1 MQDIICHTKK
11 VTSPAGVPILRR
23 EYIFSTDDSAG
34 SAASAAGANSPDF
47 ADSAPSSTAAASAA
61 VAPAAGSSLATD
73 SAVASNPTEADS
85 AHRPIDEIHIYS
97 LLQEI
102 SGTPADPKMFN
113 CDYAFSRTGWQ
124 SWDAGWETMA
134 NERTPHYIPFLIPAL
149 KKYIEVPESAYK
161 KDKEYGQFIIW
172 LRWNNYYLVAA
183 STGNARTADTTSTGA
198 TGNAPGSFA
207 SSDAF
212 GGGTASSDAFDP
224 DTTNLAGNAPNARTI
239 TALPPVQYELCRK
252 TNTITCRV
260 YSTGKT
266 WKNGDKTAEI
276 SFFLVKNYFELKDT
290 IRFLFRDTTNSGTR
304 FENLAF
310 LGKTPGGWE
319 SWYNHYN
326 KIDESLILE
335 DLNALNTTENLIKCM
350 YIDKKQP
357 VVFQID
363 DGWQEGTG
371 QWEINKA
378 RFPHGFTDLTAKIR
392 EKGYIPGLWI
402 APFIFDYRVP
412 FIKRHQ
418 DWILRDKKGNPIPA
432 GFNAP
437 WGAPIGKEQ
446 PAGPHNYFV
455 LDLSRNDV
463 LQYLDGLIDRAINE
477 WGFRYLKLDFLFAG
491 MLYGCF
497 KNGGAAYEWYDRA
510 IKVLTKRTKANNG
523 EPVAYLGCGMPFES
537 SFNHF
542 PLSRIGADTK
552 EAWDFAVLKAVRFNG
567 RPSAYVNIKDT
578 LGHAYWNDAVYKND
592 PDVVFFRKENCTLT
606 DSEKE
611 LIALV
616 NYLFAGQIMYAD
628 DPAHFS
634 PADEAPLT
642 QKILAFYDKFEG
654 VSFGNVR
661 IAPDIYVIFSDDC
674 KYTGIINLT
683 KNEYTIAQDDLQKVA
698 QLQVYGTVAACPN
711 STESAPIATGAQT
724 VADCQNAHTAANP
737 NGTESAPDAT
747 TPTAPG
753 SSKTVTNY
761 KLVAGQGSITEAVG
775 GTQERGGILL
785 KIPSHSIYIQE
796 RVSQESAHNSAP

>member
-1 MQDIICHTKK
+1 ML
-11 VTSPAGVPILRR
+11 ILRR
-23 EYIFSTDDSAG
+23 EYFF
-34 SAASAAGANSPDF
+34 SAAGANSL
-47 ADSAPSSTAAASAA
+47 DSAGSATTTGVAAT
-61 VAPAAGSSLATD
+61 AGSSTPPD
-73 SAVASNPTEADS
+73 SG
-85 AHRPIDEIHIYS
+85 HRTIDEIRIDS

-102 SGTPADPKMFN
+102 TGMSDSSCASASSGTPANPKIFN
-113 CDYAFSRTGWQ
+113 KDYAFSRTGWQ

-134 NERTPHYIPFLIPAL
+134 DERTPRYIPFLIPAL
-149 KKYIEVPESAYK
+149 KKYIEVPESSYE

-172 LRWNNYYLVAA
+172 LRWNNFYLVAA
-183 STGNARTADTTSTGA
+183 STGNAHA
-198 TGNAPGSFA
+198 TG
-207 SSDAF
+207 
-212 GGGTASSDAFDP
+212 
-224 DTTNLAGNAPNARTI
+224 
-239 TALPPVQYELCRK
+239 ALPPVQYELCRK
-252 TNTITCRV
+252 TDTITCRI

-266 WKNGDKTAEI
+266 WKKNERAAEI
-276 SFFLVKNYFELKDT
+276 SFFLAKNYFELKDT
-290 IRFLFRDTTNSGTR
+290 IRFLFRGSTNQDPR
-304 FENLAF
+304 FENLDF

-335 DLNALNTTENLIKCM
+335 DLNALNKTENLIKCM

-378 RFPHGFTDLTAKIR
+378 RFPHGFADLTAKIR

-412 FIKRHQ
+412 FIKRHP
-418 DWILRDKKGNPIPA
+418 DWILRDKKGKPIPA

-437 WGAPIGKEQ
+437 WGAPIGKDQ

-455 LDLSRNDV
+455 LDLSRDDV
-463 LQYLDGLIDRAINE
+463 LQHLDGLIDRAINE

-510 IKVLTKRTKANNG
+510 IKVLTKRIKANNG

-537 SFNHF
+537 SFRQF

-552 EAWDFAVLKAVRFNG
+552 EAWDYAVLKAVRFNG
-567 RPSAYVNIKDT
+567 RPSAYISMKDT
-578 LGHAYWNDAVYKND
+578 LGHAYWNDAVFKND

-606 DSEKE
+606 DNEKE

-616 NYLFAGQIMYAD
+616 NKLFAGQIMYAD

-642 QKILAFYDKFEG
+642 QKILALYDKLEG
-654 VSFGNVR
+654 ASFGNVH
-661 IAPDIYVIFSDDC
+661 IAPDIYAIFSADC

-683 KNEYTIAQDDLQKVA
+683 ENEYTIAQGDLQKVA
-698 QLQVYGTVAACPN
+698 QLQAFG
-711 STESAPIATGAQT
+711 
-724 VADCQNAHTAANP
+724 TAATSP
-737 NGTESAPDAT
+737 TGTESARSMPDAT
-747 TPTAPG
+747 GTQTNADSKDAPR
-753 SSKTVTNY
+753 Y
-761 KLVAGQGSITEAVG
+761 KLVAGQGTIMEAADNTHKRDG
-775 GTQERGGILL
+775 ALL

-796 RVSQESAHNSAP
+796 KEI

>member
-1 MQDIICHTKK
+1 MIQDIICQTEKI
-11 VTSPAGVPILRR
+11 TSPSGVPILRR
-23 EYIFSTDDSAG
+23 EYIFSVAD
-34 SAASAAGANSPDF
+34 ANSPD
-47 ADSAPSSTAAASAA
+47 STGSTPSSTGSAPTANVAATS
-61 VAPAAGSSLATD
+61 GSST
-73 SAVASNPTEADS
+73 PPDS
-85 AHRPIDEIHIYS
+85 AHRPIDEIRIYS
-97 LLQEI
+97 LLEELT
-102 SGTPADPKMFN
+102 GTPADPKIFN
-113 CDYAFSRTGWQ
+113 NDYAFSRTGWQ

-134 NERTPHYIPFLIPAL
+134 NERTPRYIPFLIPAL

-161 KDKEYGQFIIW
+161 EDKEYGQFIIW
-172 LRWNNYYLVAA
+172 LRWNNFYLVAA
-183 STGNARTADTTSTGA
+183 STGNARVTDATSTGA
-198 TGNAPGSFA
+198 TSNEPR
-207 SSDAF
+207 SSATPESN
-212 GGGTASSDAFDP
+212 GAP
-224 DTTNLAGNAPNARTI
+224 DTVNTSTGKYATSDN

-252 TNTITCRV
+252 TNTITCRI
-260 YSTGKT
+260 YSIGKT

-276 SFFLVKNYFELKDT
+276 SFFLAKSYFELKDT
-290 IRFLFRDTTNSGTR
+290 IRFLFRDTTDNNEH

-378 RFPHGFTDLTAKIR
+378 RFPNGFAVLTAKIR

-412 FIKRHQ
+412 FIKHHP
-418 DWILRDKKGNPIPA
+418 DWILRDKKGKPIPA

-455 LDLSRNDV
+455 LDLSRDDV
-463 LQYLDGLIDRAINE
+463 LQYLDGLIERAINE

-497 KNGGAAYEWYDRA
+497 TNGGAAYEWYDRA
-510 IKVLTKRTKANNG
+510 IKVLTKRTKAYNG

-537 SFNHF
+537 SFRQF

-552 EAWDFAVLKAVRFNG
+552 EAWDYAVLKAVRFNG
-567 RPSAYVNIKDT
+567 RPSAYISMKDT

-606 DSEKE
+606 DNEKE

-616 NYLFAGQIMYAD
+616 NKLFAGQIMYAD

-642 QKILAFYDKFEG
+642 QKVLVLYDKFEG
-654 VSFGNVR
+654 TSFGNVR
-661 IAPDIYVIFSDDC
+661 IAPDIYAVFSADC

-683 KNEYTIAQDDLQKVA
+683 ENEYTIAQGDLQKVA
-698 QLQVYGTVAACPN
+698 QLQAFGTV
-711 STESAPIATGAQT
+711 T
-724 VADCQNAHTAANP
+724 
-737 NGTESAPDAT
+737 PD
-747 TPTAPG
+747 TPH
-753 SSKTVTNY
+753 Y
-761 KLVAGQGSITEAVG
+761 KQIAGQGKIVETANNLTLAV
-775 GTQERGGILL
+775 
-785 KIPSHSIYIQE
+785 PSHSIYLQE
-796 RVSQESAHNSAP
+796 KEI

>member
-1 MQDIICHTKK
+1 MQDIICQTKK
-11 VTSPAGVPILRR
+11 ITSPSGVPILRR
-23 EYIFSTDDSAG
+23 EYFF
-34 SAASAAGANSPDF
+34 SAADNASKVGCTPVSESQNSATVVAANTTG
-47 ADSAPSSTAAASAA
+47 SAPS
-61 VAPAAGSSLATD
+61 AT
-73 SAVASNPTEADS
+73 VASTGLNLPDS
-85 AHRPIDEIHIYS
+85 AHRPIDEISIYS

-102 SGTPADPKMFN
+102 TGMPSDPKIFTN
-113 CDYAFSRTGWQ
+113 NYAFSRTGWQ

-134 NERTPHYIPFLIPAL
+134 GERTPRYIPFLIPAL
-149 KKYIEVPESAYK
+149 KKYIEVPESLYK

-172 LRWNNYYLVAA
+172 LRWNNFYLVAA
-183 STGNARTADTTSTGA
+183 STGNAPR
-198 TGNAPGSFA
+198 SFA
-207 SSDAF
+207 ASAGDTPDAR
-212 GGGTASSDAFDP
+212 
-224 DTTNLAGNAPNARTI
+224 TTN
-239 TALPPVQYELCRK
+239 ALPPVQYELCRK
-252 TNTITCRV
+252 TNTITCRI

-276 SFFLVKNYFELKDT
+276 SFFLAKNYFELKET
-290 IRFLFRDTTNSGTR
+290 IRFLFRGAHAGTLSDANSATHWGSR

-378 RFPHGFTDLTAKIR
+378 RFPHGFADLTTKIR

-412 FIKRHQ
+412 FIKHHP
-418 DWILRDKKGNPIPA
+418 DWILRDKKGKPIPA

-446 PAGPHNYFV
+446 PAGPHNYFA
-455 LDLSRNDV
+455 LDLSRDDV
-463 LQYLDGLIDRAINE
+463 LQYLDGLIDRTINE

-497 KNGGAAYEWYDRA
+497 KNGGAAYEWYNRA

-537 SFNHF
+537 SYQCF

-552 EAWDFAVLKAVRFNG
+552 EAWDFAVLKAVRFSG
-567 RPSAYVNIKDT
+567 RPSAYINMKDT
-578 LGHAYWNDAVYKND
+578 LGHAYWNDTVYKND

-616 NYLFAGQIMYAD
+616 NKLFAGQIMYAD
-628 DPAHFS
+628 DPARFS
-634 PADEAPLT
+634 PAEEAPLT
-642 QKILAFYDKFEG
+642 QKILALYDKLENA
-654 VSFGNVR
+654 SFGNVR
-661 IAPDIYVIFSDDC
+661 IAPDIYAVFSTDC

-683 KNEYTIAQDDLQKVA
+683 ENEYTIAQSDLQKVA
-698 QLQVYGTVAACPN
+698 QLQAYGTAM
-711 STESAPIATGAQT
+711 SDAPIA
-724 VADCQNAHTAANP
+724 P
-737 NGTESAPDAT
+737 R
-747 TPTAPG
+747 
-753 SSKTVTNY
+753 Y
-761 KLVAGQGSITEAVG
+761 KQIAGQG
-775 GTQERGGILL
+775 
-785 KIPSHSIYIQE
+785 KIAKTAIGLTLTVLPHSIYLQE
-796 RVSQESAHNSAP
+796 KEI

>member
-1 MQDIICHTKK
+1 M
-11 VTSPAGVPILRR
+11 PILRR
-23 EYIFSTDDSAG
+23 EYTFSGT
-34 SAASAAGANSPDF
+34 NSD
-47 ADSAPSSTAAASAA
+47 T
-61 VAPAAGSSLATD
+61 
-73 SAVASNPTEADS
+73 ADS
-85 AHRPIDEIHIYS
+85 AHRLVDTLRIPDIIEEIT
-97 LLQEI
+97 
-102 SGTPADPKMFN
+102 GTPADPKIFN
-113 CDYAFSRTGWQ
+113 SDYAFSRTGWQ

-134 NERTPHYIPFLIPAL
+134 DERLPRYIPFLIPAL

-172 LRWNNYYLVAA
+172 LRWNNLYLVAA
-183 STGNARTADTTSTGA
+183 STGNAPSSAAQEENKPGANTT
-198 TGNAPGSFA
+198 
-207 SSDAF
+207 D
-212 GGGTASSDAFDP
+212 
-224 DTTNLAGNAPNARTI
+224 I
-239 TALPPVQYELCRK
+239 ALPPVQYELCRK
-252 TNTITCRV
+252 TDTIACRL
-260 YSTGKT
+260 YSTGKI

-276 SFFLVKNYFELKDT
+276 SLFLAKNYFELKDT
-290 IRFLFRDTTNSGTR
+290 IRFLFRGARTGSQDDSR

-310 LGKTPGGWE
+310 LGKIPGGWE

-326 KIDESLILE
+326 KIDETLILE
-335 DLNALNTTENLIKCM
+335 DLNALNTTGNLINCM
-350 YIDKKQP
+350 YIDKKKP

-378 RFPHGFTDLTAKIR
+378 RFPHGFADLTTKIR

-402 APFIFDYRVP
+402 APFIFDYRVQ
-412 FIKRHQ
+412 FIKQHPG
-418 DWILRDKKGNPIPA
+418 WILRDKKGKPIA
-432 GFNAP
+432 TGFNAP

-455 LDLSRNDV
+455 LDLSRDDV

-497 KNGGAAYEWYDRA
+497 ANGGAAYEWYDRA

-537 SFNHF
+537 SFRQF

-552 EAWDFAVLKAVRFNG
+552 EAWDYAVLKAVRFNG
-567 RPSAYVNIKDT
+567 RPSAYISLKDT

-616 NYLFAGQIMYAD
+616 NKLFAGQIMYAD
-628 DPAHFS
+628 DPAHFN

-642 QKILAFYDKFEG
+642 QKILALYDELEG
-654 VSFGNVR
+654 ASFGNVR
-661 IAPDIYVIFSDDC
+661 IAPDIYVVFSADC

-683 KNEYTIAQDDLQKVA
+683 ENEYTIAQFALQKVA
-698 QLQVYGTVAACPN
+698 QLQAFGTATPDAQGANFATNASGTPHKSCYKQIAGQAKIVD
-711 STESAPIATGAQT
+711 TATGLT
-724 VADCQNAHTAANP
+724 
-737 NGTESAPDAT
+737 
-747 TPTAPG
+747 
-753 SSKTVTNY
+753 
-761 KLVAGQGSITEAVG
+761 LAV
-775 GTQERGGILL
+775 
-785 KIPSHSIYIQE
+785 PSHSIYLQE
-796 RVSQESAHNSAP
+796 KEI

>member
-1 MQDIICHTKK
+1 M
-11 VTSPAGVPILRR
+11 PILRR
-23 EYIFSTDDSAG
+23 EYFFSSHSATTTPDSG
-34 SAASAAGANSPDF
+34 
-47 ADSAPSSTAAASAA
+47 
-61 VAPAAGSSLATD
+61 
-73 SAVASNPTEADS
+73 
-85 AHRPIDEIHIYS
+85 HRTIDELRIDS

-102 SGTPADPKMFN
+102 TGMSDSSCASASSGTPVDPKIFTSN
-113 CDYAFSRTGWQ
+113 YAFSRTGWQ

-134 NERTPHYIPFLIPAL
+134 NERTPRYIPFLIPAL
-149 KKYIEVPESAYK
+149 KKYIEVPESSYK
-161 KDKEYGQFIIW
+161 KENEYGQFIIW
-172 LRWNNYYLVAA
+172 LRWNNFYLVAA
-183 STGNARTADTTSTGA
+183 STGNVTLSSATPESNGAPDTVNTSTGKYA
-198 TGNAPGSFA
+198 T
-207 SSDAF
+207 SD
-212 GGGTASSDAFDP
+212 
-224 DTTNLAGNAPNARTI
+224 N

-252 TNTITCRV
+252 TNTITCRI
-260 YSTGKT
+260 YSTGKI
-266 WKNGDKTAEI
+266 WKNDDKTAEI
-276 SFFLVKNYFELKDT
+276 SFFLAKNYFELKET
-290 IRFLFRDTTNSGTR
+290 ISFLFYDSR

-350 YIDKKQP
+350 YIDKKHP

-378 RFPHGFTDLTAKIR
+378 RFPHGFADLTAKIR

-412 FIKRHQ
+412 FIKHHP
-418 DWILRDKKGNPIPA
+418 DWILRDKKGKPIPA

-455 LDLSRNDV
+455 LDLSRDDV
-463 LQYLDGLIDRAINE
+463 LQYLDGLIERAINE

-510 IKVLTKRTKANNG
+510 IKVLTKRTKAYNG

-537 SFNHF
+537 SFRQF

-552 EAWDFAVLKAVRFNG
+552 EAWDYAVLKAVRFNG
-567 RPSAYVNIKDT
+567 RPSAYISMKDT
-578 LGHAYWNDAVYKND
+578 LGHAYWNDVVYKND

-616 NYLFAGQIMYAD
+616 NKLFAGQIMYAD

-642 QKILAFYDKFEG
+642 QKVLVLYDKFEG
-654 VSFGNVR
+654 TSFGNVR
-661 IAPDIYVIFSDDC
+661 IAPDIYAVFSADC

-683 KNEYTIAQDDLQKVA
+683 ENEYTIAQGDLQKVA
-698 QLQVYGTVAACPN
+698 QLQAFGTV
-711 STESAPIATGAQT
+711 T
-724 VADCQNAHTAANP
+724 
-737 NGTESAPDAT
+737 PDA
-747 TPTAPG
+747 PH
-753 SSKTVTNY
+753 Y
-761 KLVAGQGSITEAVG
+761 KQIAGQGKIVEAANNLTLAV
-775 GTQERGGILL
+775 
-785 KIPSHSIYIQE
+785 PSHSIYIQE
-796 RVSQESAHNSAP
+796 KEI

>member
-1 MQDIICHTKK
+1 MIQDIICQTEKI
-11 VTSPAGVPILRR
+11 TSPSGVPILRR
-23 EYIFSTDDSAG
+23 EYFFSSHSDTTTPDS
-34 SAASAAGANSPDF
+34 
-47 ADSAPSSTAAASAA
+47 T
-61 VAPAAGSSLATD
+61 
-73 SAVASNPTEADS
+73 
-85 AHRPIDEIHIYS
+85 HRPIDEIRIYS
-97 LLQEI
+97 FLQEI
-102 SGTPADPKMFN
+102 TGTPADPKTFTSN
-113 CDYAFSRTGWQ
+113 YAFSRTGWQ

-134 NERTPHYIPFLIPAL
+134 DERTPRYIPFLIPAL
-149 KKYIEVPESAYK
+149 KKYIEVPESLYK

-172 LRWNNYYLVAA
+172 LRWNNFYLVAA
-183 STGNARTADTTSTGA
+183 STGNTPDACTTDTT
-198 TGNAPGSFA
+198 
-207 SSDAF
+207 
-212 GGGTASSDAFDP
+212 
-224 DTTNLAGNAPNARTI
+224 
-239 TALPPVQYELCRK
+239 LPPVQYELCRK
-252 TNTITCRV
+252 TDTITCRI

-266 WKNGDKTAEI
+266 WKSGDKTAEI
-276 SFFLVKNYFELKDT
+276 SFFLAKNYFELKET
-290 IRFLFRDTTNSGTR
+290 ISFLFHDSR
-304 FENLAF
+304 FKNLAF

-335 DLNALNTTENLIKCM
+335 DLNALNTTGNLIKCM

-378 RFPHGFTDLTAKIR
+378 RFPHGFADLTAKIR

-412 FIKRHQ
+412 FIKRHP
-418 DWILRDKKGNPIPA
+418 DWILRDKKGKPIPA

-455 LDLSRNDV
+455 LDLSRDDV

-497 KNGGAAYEWYDRA
+497 KNGGAAYEWYNRA
-510 IKVLTKRTKANNG
+510 INVLTKRTKANNG

-537 SFNHF
+537 SFRQF

-552 EAWDFAVLKAVRFNG
+552 EAWDYAVLKAVRFNG
-567 RPSAYVNIKDT
+567 RPSAYISMKDT

-611 LIALV
+611 LLALV
-616 NYLFAGQIMYAD
+616 NKLFAGQIMYAD

-642 QKILAFYDKFEG
+642 QKILALYDKLEG
-654 VSFGNVR
+654 ASFGNIR
-661 IAPDIYVIFSDDC
+661 IAPDIYAIFSADC

-683 KNEYTIAQDDLQKVA
+683 ENEYTIAQGDLQKMA
-698 QLQVYGTVAACPN
+698 QLQAFGTV
-711 STESAPIATGAQT
+711 T
-724 VADCQNAHTAANP
+724 
-737 NGTESAPDAT
+737 PDA
-747 TPTAPG
+747 PH
-753 SSKTVTNY
+753 Y
-761 KLVAGQGSITEAVG
+761 KQIAGQG
-775 GTQERGGILL
+775 
-785 KIPSHSIYIQE
+785 KIVETAAGFNLTVPSHSIYLQE
-796 RVSQESAHNSAP
+796 KEI